1 MKKVHRETLVETSAP
16 SMDRADGRS
25 PPARDADRRSVV
37 VAGRNGGLKSAI
49 NRPLP
54 ADAAARRKA
63 ALHALRFAFEA
74 EVTEDD
80 RPSSTAPSDRQT
92 SPSHDN

>member
-1 MKKVHRETLVETSAP
+1 MKKLHRETPAEP
-16 SMDRADGRS
+16 SVPSLDRADGPT
-25 PPARDADRRSVV
+25 PPARDADRRSVI

-63 ALHALRFAFEA
+63 ALQALRFAFEA
-74 EVTEDD
+74 EITEDD
-80 RPSSTAPSDRQT
+80 RPSAAPTGRQT